1 MNTRWLIENAD
12 IPIKRI
18 LTQDPQN
25 DDKLLENY
33 EVQYWLSL
41 MKQRSDNNDIH
52 RIHGSHVIRFE
63 NILGKCATLGL
74 SRKIPEFNRY
84 MQFVLDF
91 LNKHVGRREQ
101 EGFSMKLSLQSFS
114 TGTP

>member
-63 NILGKCATLGL
+63 NILGKCAILGL

-84 MQFVLDF
+84 MQ
-91 LNKHVGRREQ
+91 
-101 EGFSMKLSLQSFS
+101 
-114 TGTP
+114 